1 MRPIALLILLLL
13 APALLAAPCDL
24 NVRAVPADGPT
35 SLEWDRYIGALS
47 YLVTESPD
55 DFVTTKS
62 YDVPA
67 TTFKI
72 PHRVSELTKFSYRV
86 EARFEPDQV
95 LDGACRG
102 AIELAL
108 KPDAEF
114 RRMTRKVIVPIVG
127 SVVGATGAKFRTSL
141 RITSNVGQQRGR
153 IVFHPAGQGSDS
165 DPSIRYAFDH
175 IKQTLA
181 WDDIV
186 EAIGTTGLGSL
197 DITPDDDSEPLAPTV
212 LARHYTDA
220 STGTFGSFE
229 PAVLP
234 FDFVTPSSFTIDA
247 PDPRFRLNVGFRTL
261 SAVTVQV
268 LAFDATGHVK
278 SLQTFPFP
286 GDYFTLVPASQ
297 LAGPLAPGETF
308 TLSFSGSVIPFY
320 TLTENGTNDPAVVIP
335 RPTSSRFIQ

>member
-1 MRPIALLILLLL
+1 MKPIALLTLFLT
-13 APALLAAPCDL
+13 PALLAAPCDL
-24 NVRAVPADGPT
+24 NVRAVPADAPAAI
-35 SLEWDRYIGALS
+35 EWDRYIGAQS

-55 DFVTTKS
+55 DFVTTRS
-62 YDVPA
+62 YDIPA
-67 TTFKI
+67 TTFTI

-86 EARFEPDQV
+86 EAKFEPDQV
-95 LDGACRG
+95 IDGACRG

-108 KPDAEF
+108 KPDPQF

-127 SVVGATGAKFRTSL
+127 SVIGATGAKFRTSL
-141 RITSNVGQQRGR
+141 RITSNAGQQRGR

-165 DPSIRYAFDH
+165 DPSIRYVFDR

-197 DITPDDDSEPLAPTV
+197 DIIPDDDSEPLAPTV

-229 PAVLP
+229 PAVMP
-234 FDFVTPSSFTIDA
+234 FDFLTPSSFTVDA
-247 PDPRFRLNVGFRTL
+247 PDPRFRLNLGFRTL
-261 SAVTVQV
+261 TAAIVQV
-268 LAFDATGHVK
+268 LAFDNTGHVK
-278 SLQTFPFP
+278 SLKTFPFP

-297 LAGPLAPGETF
+297 LVGELGPGETF

-335 RPTSSRFIQ
+335 RPTSSRFVQ

>member
-1 MRPIALLILLLL
+1 MRLLITLLL

-24 NVRAVPADGPT
+24 NVRAVPADAPT
-35 SLEWDRYIGALS
+35 SIEWDRYVGALS

-62 YDVPA
+62 YDIPV

-72 PHRVSELTKFSYRV
+72 PHRVSEVQKFSYRV

-95 LDGACRG
+95 IDGACRG
-102 AIELAL
+102 AVELTMQ
-108 KPDAEF
+108 PDPQF

-127 SVVGATGAKFRTSL
+127 STIGATGAKFRTSL
-141 RITSNVGQQRGR
+141 HITSNAGQQRGR
-153 IVFHPAGQGSDS
+153 IVFHPAGQAGDS
-165 DPSIRYAFDH
+165 DPSLPYVFDH
-175 IKQTLA
+175 IKETFA

-186 EAIGTTGLGSL
+186 QTLGATGIGSL
-197 DITPDDDSEPLAPTV
+197 DVIPDDDSEPAAPTV

-220 STGTFGSFE
+220 PNGTFGSFE

-234 FDFVTPSSFTIDA
+234 FDFLAPPSFTLGA
-247 PDPRFRLNVGFRTL
+247 PDPGFRLNLGFRTL
-261 SAVTVQV
+261 TSATVSA
-268 LAFDATGHVK
+268 LTFDNTGHIRTLK
-278 SLQTFPFP
+278 TFPFP
-286 GDYFTLVPASQ
+286 ADYFTLAPASQ
-297 LAGPLAPGETF
+297 FVGELGAGETF

-335 RPTSSRFIQ
+335 RATSSRFIQ

>member
-1 MRPIALLILLLL
+1 MRPIALLTLFL

-24 NVRAVPADGPT
+24 NVRAVPADAPV
-35 SLEWDRYIGALS
+35 SLEWDRYIGAQS

-67 TTFKI
+67 TAFKI
-72 PHRVSELTKFSYRV
+72 PHRVSEATKFSYRV

-95 LDGACRG
+95 LDGACSG
-102 AIELAL
+102 AIEVTL
-108 KPDAEF
+108 KPDPEF
-114 RRMTRKVIVPIVG
+114 RRITRKVIVPIVG
-127 SVVGATGAKFRTSL
+127 SVIGATGAKFRTSL
-141 RITSNVGQQRGR
+141 RITSNAGQQRGR
-153 IVFHPAGQGSDS
+153 IVFHPAGQGSDA
-165 DPSIRYAFDH
+165 DPSIRYVFDH
-175 IKQTLA
+175 ARQTFA

-186 EAIGTTGLGSL
+186 EAIGATGLGSL
-197 DITPDDDSEPLAPTV
+197 DIIPDDDGEPLAPTV

-234 FDFVTPSSFTIDA
+234 FDFITPSSFTVDA
-247 PDPRFRLNVGFRTL
+247 PDPRFRLNLGFRTL
-261 SAVTVQV
+261 TAALVQV
-268 LAFDATGHVK
+268 LAFDNTGHVK
-278 SLQTFPFP
+278 SLKTFPLP
-286 GDYFTLVPASQ
+286 ADYFTLVPASQ
-297 LAGPLAPGETF
+297 LVGELAAGETF

-335 RPTSSRFIQ
+335 RPLPSRFVQ